1 MKKLLLI
8 FLPILLLYGCSSEM
22 LFDTDRLDISTTT
35 RGVALDSSYYFKGYT
50 STGEVEDIV
59 CLPFKTDSINRTMV
73 SYKETNFAVTD
84 LLPEV
89 QSKPEWVNKVIF
101 YHAYYKIY
109 EIFICV
115 DANTSAE
122 KRVGKL
128 VLKQPESNKTFSIG
142 ITQNGINNYTTI
154 KVNKTYKN
162 QYEFTATTTYPV
174 EGEIRIRVPLIVYND
189 GGELAHDAVIVIAKG
204 EKTGSY
210 LMDWNASPLVAHHGD
225 IKGYRLYEGE
235 FWGENNVYTYRFVRY
250 W

>member
-1 MKKLLLI
+1 MKKLLFI
-8 FLPILLLYGCSSEM
+8 FLPVLLLYGCSSEM
-22 LFDTDRLDISTTT
+22 LFDTDEVGTSTT
-35 RGVALDSSYYFKGYT
+35 RGTTSDKIYYFG
-50 STGEVEDIV
+50 SSDSAEVEDFV
-59 CLPFKTDSINRTMV
+59 FLPKGTTSPPGRTLSSYVDFNGVRTML
-73 SYKETNFAVTD
+73 K
-84 LLPEV
+84 PEIV
-89 QSKPEWVNKVIF
+89 SKPSWVNYIICSQ
-101 YHAYYKIY
+101 YYDMY
-109 EIFICV
+109 VLMVAVE
-115 DANTSAE
+115 DNTSSQ
-122 KRVGKL
+122 RSGNI

-189 GGELAHDAVIVIAKG
+189 GGELAHGAVIVIAKG

-210 LMDWNASPLVAHHGD
+210 LMDWNASPLVAYHGD

-235 FWGENNVYTYRFVRY
+235 FWKEDNVYTYTFVRY